1 MNNKVLRPAD
11 NRHAAE
17 DLPVRPDPAESKA
30 VETIP
35 YEWILEYDYHTPAS
49 VAKERYAND
58 PVYRQRVDILEAR
71 RSQNNAN

>member
-1 MNNKVLRPAD
+1 MNKILRPGSNFHRA
-11 NRHAAE
+11 N
-17 DLPVRPDPAESKA
+17 DLPARPDPAESKA

-35 YEWILEYDYHTPAS
+35 DDWILEYDYHTPAA